1 MIIPISVLSQA
12 GMRVAFVKL
21 YRRVEDVIEK
31 SIKVH
36 EEEEEEMEVRRKRN
50 NTSMEEEGK
59 REEGVEYDD
68 DEEEENEELSE
79 RHRQSASNNNRE
91 STTAVSESA
100 LLRLELNDMSCSI
113 AAGVGFGGMHAVL
126 LYGTLLASE
135 GGRLGTLYQ
144 PSCSFMPSLINSA
157 FMAFWFSILDVVW
170 MMIAFYGVRVWES
183 HLQYK
188 QSQLLSQQ
196 QQHQQGQ
203 QTFFTAYNHGAA
215 IMNEWSFAKGR
226 VSGKAAL
233 SFMLLSHLCAS
244 LTTTMNVIIP
254 VNGCIIALPLLTLV
268 AIGIMV
274 ISWIYLKDNFLPE
287 SQKQR
292 IRMANHLN

>member
-1 MIIPISVLSQA
+1 
-12 GMRVAFVKL
+12 MRGCS
-21 YRRVEDVIEK
+21 R
-31 SIKVH
+31 
-36 EEEEEEMEVRRKRN
+36 
-50 NTSMEEEGK
+50 
-59 REEGVEYDD
+59 
-68 DEEEENEELSE
+68 
-79 RHRQSASNNNRE
+79 SASNNNRE
-91 STTAVSESA
+91 STTTVSESA
-100 LLRLELNDMSCSI
+100 LLRLELNDISCSI

-170 MMIAFYGVRVWES
+170 MMIAFYGVRVWEL

-203 QTFFTAYNHGAA
+203 QHTFFTAYNHGAA

-233 SFMLLSHLCAS
+233 LFMILSHLCAS
-244 LTTTMNVIIP
+244 LTTTLNVIIP
-254 VNGCIIALPLLTLV
+254 VNGCIVALPLLTFC
-268 AIGIMV
+268 AIWIMV
-274 ISWIYLKDNFLPE
+274 MSWIYLKDNFLPE

-292 IRMANHLN
+292 IRMANHLD